1 MKAEVKI
8 CGVDRLETVEA
19 SVEAGAGMMGFVFYS
34 PSPRSLTPIEA
45 SILTARVP
53 SDVKRVGLFV
63 DPTDEEILKVMDKN
77 SFEVVQLHG
86 EETPE
91 RVLKIKNLVGLPVMK
106 VLKIASIQ
114 DLNTISKYEH
124 VADWF
129 LFDAVAPKSIK
140 VALPGGNALSFDWS
154 ILSGIDISRPWVL
167 AGGLN
172 PENVKEAMIIS
183 GARAVDVSSGV
194 EDRPGVKSTDK
205 IRTFIEAVLTA

>member
-8 CGVDRLETVEA
+8 CGLDRVETVEA

-77 SFEVVQLHG
+77 TFDMVQLHG

-91 RVLKIKNLVGLPVMK
+91 RVLDIKDLIGLPVMK
-106 VLKIASIQ
+106 VLKISCIQ
-114 DLNTISKYEH
+114 DLSFPSEYED
-124 VADWF
+124 VVDYF
-129 LFDAVAPKSIK
+129 LFDAFAPKDIK
-140 VALPGGNALSFDWS
+140 GALPGGNALSFDWS
-154 ILSGIDISRPWVL
+154 ILSGVDISQPWVL